1 MRLLIPVIL
10 ILGAIITTNVASAG
24 NAARET
30 ADSIDAL
37 TVQLFLHEAES
48 EYAEGNYSEALT
60 RFSWLAQRGNP
71 EARLALGIMY
81 EEGQGVL
88 HDYEEA
94 FNLYQ
99 QAAKQGFASA
109 QLRLARMY
117 YFGRHV
123 PPDPFLAYVWSSV
136 AASQGDEIA
145 LRNRAKIARLINDHQ
160 VVSGQT
166 LADQWIEKFNN
177 P

>member
-1 MRLLIPVIL
+1 MRLLIPAML
-10 ILGAIITTNVASAG
+10 ILGTIITTNAASAG
-24 NAARET
+24 NVVREM

-37 TVQLFLHEAES
+37 AVQLFLHEAES
-48 EYAEGNYSEALT
+48 DYAEGNYSEAHT
-60 RFSWLAQRGNP
+60 RFSWLAQRGSP

-81 EEGQGVL
+81 EEGRGVL

-94 FNLYQ
+94 FILYQ
-99 QAAKQGFASA
+99 QAAKQGVASA

-145 LRNRAKIARLINDHQ
+145 LRNREKIARLINAHQ
-160 VVSGQT
+160 IVTGQT
-166 LADQWIEKFNN
+166 LADQWVEKFNK